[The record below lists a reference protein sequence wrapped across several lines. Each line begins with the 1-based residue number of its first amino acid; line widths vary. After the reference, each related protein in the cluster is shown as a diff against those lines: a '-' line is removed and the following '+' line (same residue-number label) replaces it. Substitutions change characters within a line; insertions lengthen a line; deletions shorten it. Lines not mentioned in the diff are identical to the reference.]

1 MNDWYYIT
9 PKEFEYAKDKYNLNY
24 NTIYQRVYKNGW
36 TKAKALNTPSRKSKP
51 KISKEH
57 LKIAEENGIT
67 RQTLDNRLNRG
78 WELERA
84 ITTKQGKRGRKRMF
98 EDWIY
103 QEAEK
108 NGLNMNVVRYR
119 IKNLKWDKKEAC
131 TFPVNSNYS
140 YPKKVKDE

>member
-1 MNDWYYIT
+1 MSNWYYIT
-9 PKEFEYAKDKYNLNY
+9 PEEFENAKEKYNLNQ

-36 TKAKALNTPSRKSKP
+36 TKEKALNTPSRRSKP
-51 KISKEH
+51 KIDKES
-57 LKIAEENGIT
+57 LEIAKENGII
-67 RQTLDNRLNRG
+67 RQTLDSRLNRG

-98 EDWIY
+98 EDWVY
-103 QEAEK
+103 EEAKE
-108 NGLNMNVVRYR
+108 NGLNINVVRYR

-140 YPKKVKDE
+140 YPKKVNNE